1 MTADA
6 GGTAAINAEDR
17 EAPSRRYAIGLI
29 VGGLVGLLAAA
40 ILLIEKIALLE
51 DPDRILTC
59 DINPI
64 ISCGS
69 VMTTD
74 QAEAFGFP
82 NPLIGVVGFT
92 VVVTIG
98 VVLLSGARLAP
109 WILRGLGV
117 GTTFGVVLVHWLM
130 FQSLYRIGAL
140 CPYCMAVWAVTIPL
154 FVATVAQLIRTGAI
168 GSAPKPIANI
178 VTEYQAVLVTVWF
191 LVITALITRRFWSYW
206 ETLLP

>member
-1 MTADA
+1 MST
-6 GGTAAINAEDR
+6 TDR
-17 EAPSRRYAIGLI
+17 AAPSRRYAVGLVVAGLI
-29 VGGLVGLLAAA
+29 GLLAAA
-40 ILLIEKIALLE
+40 TLLVEKIALLE

-82 NPLIGVVGFT
+82 NPLIGIVGFT

-98 VVLLSGARLAP
+98 VVLLAGANLPRWVLS
-109 WILRGLGV
+109 GLGA
-117 GTTFGVVLVHWLM
+117 GTIFGAGFVHWLM
-130 FQSLYRIGAL
+130 FQSIYRIGAL

-154 FVATVAQLIRTGAI
+154 FVTTVAMLIRTGSIRPQPARF
-168 GSAPKPIANI
+168 GRL
-178 VTEYQAVLVTVWF
+178 VTDYQAVIVTVWF
-191 LVITALITRRFWSYW
+191 LVIIGLITRRFWSYW
-206 ETLLP
+206 ETLL